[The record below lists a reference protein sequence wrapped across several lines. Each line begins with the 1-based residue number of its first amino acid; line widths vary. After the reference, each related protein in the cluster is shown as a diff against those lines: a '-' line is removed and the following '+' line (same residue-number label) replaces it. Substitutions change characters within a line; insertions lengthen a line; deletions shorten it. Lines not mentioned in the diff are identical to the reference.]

1 MPLSLGDLVKQEDLG
16 LKLVT
21 GTSAS
26 LRRSVAG
33 AHAIEIANPTRWLDK
48 HWVLLTTGIRLRGDA
63 AAQRA
68 LVAEAAEKSLTAIGF
83 GIEVIFR
90 SVPAALLDE
99 AERRSFPLFTI
110 APETPFREIIG
121 FVDRSLASDDFRVL
135 RRRVTIE
142 SSLAEAMASENPEE
156 ALVRRLGSLVE
167 ASVVLYSL
175 DGRVATS
182 VGAAP
187 REAIWHELRADPS
200 RTRFTVGR
208 WLVVAEPVLTGDDVR
223 RWLTVATRRRGLSE
237 ELVVGVV
244 RSAARLL
251 GVVDLAREAM
261 RAGER
266 TLRAELL
273 DQLLDP
279 ARGTEVPPERLAAFG
294 FDADRETRVAVL
306 ELESRSEESAAA
318 RASETGR
325 AARIVESAAHGSG
338 CPSLVAVR
346 RGRLTVIFQERERDL
361 EDWTAR
367 LAAQGFHPLAGVG
380 RPFLAGGKGAL
391 DSLRDADL
399 AVEQLRRAPSGP
411 RRSLR
416 FEDLGLA
423 EWLLASAD
431 ARVVDKK
438 AETSLAALRGHPE
451 LLRTLLVYL
460 DCDLEVPRTA
470 RRLHLHENSL
480 RYRLRRIEAILG
492 RSLRDLAT
500 VVDLHLATTTE
511 RSALH
516 SQRPAETAPAEIQ
529 LARR

>member
-1 MPLSLGDLVKQEDLG
+1 MPLTLGDLLEQDDLG
-16 LKLVT
+16 LELVA
-21 GTSAS
+21 GAQGSH
-26 LRRSVAG
+26 RRAVAG

-83 GIEVIFR
+83 GVEVIFR

-142 SSLAEAMASENPEE
+142 SSLAEAMASEDPEE
-156 ALVRRLGSLVE
+156 ALVRRLGSLVD

-187 REAIWHELRADPS
+187 REAIWQELRSDPS
-200 RTRFTVGR
+200 RTRFAVGR
-208 WLVVAEPVLTGDDVR
+208 WLVVAEPVLAGHDVR

-237 ELVVGVV
+237 DLVVGVV

-273 DQLLDP
+273 DQLLDA

-294 FDADRETRVAVL
+294 FDADRETRVAL
-306 ELESRSEESAAA
+306 LESESWAGESAAG

-325 AARIVESAAHGSG
+325 AARIIESAAEGSG
-338 CPSLVAVR
+338 CPCLVAVR

-367 LAAQGFHPLAGVG
+367 LAAHGLGPIAGIG
-380 RPFLAGGKGAL
+380 RPFLAGGNGAL
-391 DSLRDADL
+391 DSLRDAEL
-399 AVEQLRRAPSGP
+399 ALDHLHRAAARGQ

-416 FEDLGLA
+416 FEEFGLA
-423 EWLLASAD
+423 EWLLAAAD

-438 AETSLAALRGHPE
+438 AETSLAPLRSHPE
-451 LLRTLLVYL
+451 LFRTLLTFLESDL
-460 DCDLEVPRTA
+460 DVPRAA

-480 RYRLRRIEAILG
+480 RYRLKRIEAILG
-492 RSLRDLAT
+492 RSLRELPT
-500 VVDLHLATTTE
+500 IVDLHLATATE
-511 RSALH
+511 RSSLR
-516 SQRPAETAPAEIQ
+516 SQSPPEE
-529 LARR
+529 ARMSRSS

>member
-1 MPLSLGDLVKQEDLG
+1 MALTLGDLVKQEDLG

-48 HWVLLTTGIRLRGDA
+48 QWVLLTTGIRLRGDA

-99 AERRSFPLFTI
+99 AERRAFPLFTI
-110 APETPFREIIG
+110 APETPFRQIIG

-156 ALVRRLGSLVE
+156 ALVRRLGSLIE

-187 REAIWHELRADPS
+187 REAIWDELRADPS

-208 WLVVAEPVLTGDDVR
+208 WLVVAEPVLTGPDVR

-237 ELVVGVV
+237 DLVVGVV

-279 ARGTEVPPERLAAFG
+279 GRGTEVPPERLAAFG
-294 FDADRETRVAVL
+294 FDADRETRLALLEFESWQHESVAG
-306 ELESRSEESAAA
+306 
-318 RASETGR
+318 RASEAGR
-325 AARIVESAAHGSG
+325 AARIVESAAQDSG
-338 CPSLVAVR
+338 AACLVAAR
-346 RGRLTVIFQERERDL
+346 RGGLAVVFQERERDL
-361 EDWTAR
+361 EDWAAR
-367 LAAQGFHPLAGVG
+367 LAGQGFDPIAGVG
-380 RPFLAGGKGAL
+380 RPFPAGGKAAL
-391 DSLRDADL
+391 DSLRDAEL
-399 AVEQLRRAPSGP
+399 ALDHVRRSSRQRE

-416 FEDLGLA
+416 FEDFGLA
-423 EWLLASAD
+423 EWLLASA
-431 ARVVDKK
+431 AGRALDKK
-438 AETSLAALRGHPE
+438 AETALSPLRPHAE
-451 LLRTLLVYL
+451 LLRTLLTYL
-460 DCDLEVPRTA
+460 DCDLDVPRTA

-492 RSLRDLAT
+492 RSLRDLCT
-500 VVDLHLATTTE
+500 IVDLHLATTTE
-511 RSALH
+511 RSLLR
-516 SQRPAETAPAEIQ
+516 S
-529 LARR
+529 